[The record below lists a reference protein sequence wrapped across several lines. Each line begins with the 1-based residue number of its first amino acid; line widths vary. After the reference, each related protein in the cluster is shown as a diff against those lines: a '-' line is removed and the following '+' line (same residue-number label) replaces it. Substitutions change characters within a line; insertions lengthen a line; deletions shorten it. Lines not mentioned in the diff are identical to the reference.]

1 MAYENRR
8 YLILTAEQV
17 ATVNFNQVMQESL
30 DVCRYSVDGTKTFV
44 KYNITVVEEDLEK
57 TYFDVEENKDV
68 AYTQPAGTYG
78 RPSVYTDSMTEYTH
92 SEMITILNT
101 EEWAP
106 YTADMT
112 L

>member
-8 YLILTAEQV
+8 YLILTAEQA
-17 ATVNFNQVMQESL
+17 ATVNFNQVMRESL

-44 KYNITVVEEDLEK
+44 KYNITVVEEDIEK
-57 TYFDVEENKDV
+57 TYFDVEESKDV
-68 AYTQPAGTYG
+68 AYTQTAGTYG

-101 EEWAP
+101 EEWVP
-106 YTADMT
+106 YTVDMT